1 MEIKKEIKKD
11 CYAVKI
17 TAEENGVVLG
27 RVFLYVIYNE
37 LHVEPYGLVED
48 VFVEEGARGK
58 GLGTQLVKAVMAEA
72 KERKCYK
79 LIGTTRHSKKDV
91 QEWYQRI
98 GFTDFGKEFRMDLN
112 K

>member
-37 LHVEPYGLVED
+37 LHAEPYGLVED

-58 GLGTQLVKAVMAEA
+58 GLGTQLVKAVMSEA
-72 KERKCYK
+72 KERGCYK
-79 LIGTTRHSKKDV
+79 LIGTSRFERPEVHA
-91 QEWYQRI
+91 WYESL
-98 GFTDFGKEFRMDLN
+98 GFEKYGVEFRMDLN

>member
-17 TAEENGVVLG
+17 TAEENGTVLG
-27 RVFLYVIYNE
+27 RVFLYVIFNG
-37 LHVEPYGLVED
+37 LHAEPYGLVED
-48 VFVEEGARGK
+48 LFVEEAARQR
-58 GLGTQLVKAVMAEA
+58 GLGTQLVKAAIVEA
-72 KERKCYK
+72 KARQCYK
-79 LIGTTRHSKKDV
+79 LIGTTRYSKKDV

-98 GFTDFGKEFRMDLN
+98 GFADFGKEFRMDF